1 MRFAGGRRSE
11 KGPAVWLSAY
21 FGGAYGGSFLEP
33 GVYNSRSESMSL
45 DIAAYLER
53 IKYRGPLEPNPAT
66 LRELH
71 KAHMLAVPFENLDIH
86 LGREIALD
94 ERRIYSKIVERR
106 RGGFCYELNGA
117 FANLLRSLGYD
128 VEMLSAGVARESGG
142 FGPPFDHMALLVRL
156 DERWLADVG
165 FGDSFREPLR
175 LDEPGEQ
182 AQEWGAYRIRRD
194 GERRTLERRE
204 GDLWKPQYRF
214 TLQPYELA
222 DFAEMCRYHQ
232 TSPESS
238 FTQRRTCS
246 LATADGR
253 ITLANMRLITTTRG
267 GRRERELANQEEYR
281 AALSERFG
289 VEL

>member
-1 MRFAGGRRSE
+1 
-11 KGPAVWLSAY
+11 
-21 FGGAYGGSFLEP
+21 
-33 GVYNSRSESMSL
+33 MSL

-53 IKYRGPLEPNPAT
+53 IKYRGPLEPNLAT

-94 ERRIYSKIVERR
+94 EQKIYSKVVKQR

-117 FANLLRSLGYD
+117 FASLLRSLGYD
-128 VEMLSAGVARESGG
+128 VEMLSAGVAREAGG
-142 FGPPFDHMALLVRL
+142 FGPPFDHMTLLVRL
-156 DERWLADVG
+156 EDLWLADVG

-175 LDEPGEQ
+175 PDEPGEQ
-182 AQEWGAYRIRRD
+182 AQEWGAYRVARD
-194 GERRTLERRE
+194 GEYRILERRE
-204 GDLWKPQYRF
+204 GDLWEPQYRF

-222 DFAEMCRYHQ
+222 DFAGMCRYHQ
-232 TSPESS
+232 TSPEST

-246 LATADGR
+246 LATPDGR
-253 ITLANMRLITTTRG
+253 ITLANMRFVTTTRD
-267 GRRERELANQEEYR
+267 GRQESELANQEEYR
-281 AALSERFG
+281 AALRERFG

>member
-1 MRFAGGRRSE
+1 
-11 KGPAVWLSAY
+11 
-21 FGGAYGGSFLEP
+21 
-33 GVYNSRSESMSL
+33 MSL

-53 IKYRGPLEPNPAT
+53 IKYRGPVEPTLVT

-94 ERRIYSKIVERR
+94 EQKIYSKIVEQK
-106 RGGFCYELNGA
+106 RGGFCYEMNGA
-117 FANLLRSLGYD
+117 FANLLISLGFD
-128 VEMLSAGVARESGG
+128 VNMLSAGVARAEGG
-142 FGPPFDHMALLVRL
+142 FGPPFDHMTLLVRL

-165 FGDSFREPLR
+165 FGDSFREPLQ

-182 AQEWGAYRIRRD
+182 EQEWGAYRIARE
-194 GERRTLERRE
+194 GEHFILERRE
-204 GDLWKPQYRF
+204 GDLWEPQYRF

-222 DFAEMCRYHQ
+222 DFAGMCHYHQ
-232 TSPESS
+232 TSPEST

-246 LATADGR
+246 LATPDGR
-253 ITLANMRLITTTRG
+253 ITLANMRFITTTRN
-267 GRRERELANQEEYR
+267 ERQEAELADQEEYR
-281 AALSERFG
+281 ATLKRSFG